1 MSEEESGLPAILK
14 YKGMAEHF
22 KEQEYASEFKENLY
36 MMSPVLFHNIY
47 KGALGEVAGKFILEN
62 ERKIMLN
69 PITEPDK
76 FEFFDYEMKPSIYVD
91 FKNWKFTYLKDK
103 EEIHKEI
110 IRKLDAI
117 DGKRAYII
125 NVIGS
130 EEFDCHTSY
139 DGRIVEISGLIDKNG
154 NVIKRSLDYIK
165 TEDYE

>member
-1 MSEEESGLPAILK
+1 
-14 YKGMAEHF
+14 
-22 KEQEYASEFKENLY
+22 

-76 FEFFDYEMKPSIYVD
+76 FEFFDYEMKPGIYVD

-130 EEFDCHTSY
+130 EEFACHTSY

-154 NVIKRSLDYIK
+154 NVIKSSLDYIK